1 MQTAPIPLFINFPS
15 LPVRFS
21 KLLPS
26 MTPSNIRSEVF
37 KRFESAQINEVR
49 YEEDTNRQ
57 DDSSLQTK
65 LNRLKKLNKSLTK
78 ENLKLRDTQKYC
90 SGCKVELLFNSDR
103 EMDTKTN
110 TTQSMDKQSDQFNS
124 PGSSDESLDT
134 QSQKTEVEADT
145 NLNLTPEKACKVEPA
160 L

>member
-37 KRFESAQINEVR
+37 KRFESAQISEVQ

-110 TTQSMDKQSDQFNS
+110 TT
-124 PGSSDESLDT
+124 
-134 QSQKTEVEADT
+134 
-145 NLNLTPEKACKVEPA
+145 
-160 L
+160 